1 MNIGEKIIE
10 LRKSRNISQEK
21 LSEMVGVTRQTL
33 SNWESNITSPDLKQT
48 KKISEIFNV
57 SLDELTGNKRKMFKK
72 KLSITQIVYILG
84 LILILIV
91 SIILLTKRDYTRK
104 YQTEIYCRINDENIT
119 LSIEMDENKKYV
131 IHYSGNQSDDL
142 NAGDT
147 LDEAFKVLETTKKA
161 LISQGAFCK

>member
-1 MNIGEKIIE
+1 MNIGEKIVK
-10 LRKSRNISQEK
+10 LRKEKNISQEK
-21 LSEMVGVTRQTL
+21 LSEMLDVTRQTL
-33 SNWESNITSPDLKQT
+33 SNWESDITSPNLKQT
-48 KKISEIFNV
+48 KKMSEIFGV
-57 SLDELTGNKRKMFKK
+57 SLDELTGDKQKVFTT
-72 KLSITQIVYILG
+72 KLSIKQIIYILG
-84 LILILIV
+84 LILILTI

-147 LDEAFKVLETTKKA
+147 LDEAFKVLETTKKT
-161 LISQGAFCK
+161 LISQGAYCK

>member
-1 MNIGEKIIE
+1 MNIGEKIIK

-21 LSEMVGVTRQTL
+21 LSEMIGVTRQTL
-33 SNWESNITSPDLKQT
+33 SNWESDITSPDLKQT

-57 SLDELTGNKRKMFKK
+57 SLDELTGNKQKLFKT
-72 KLSITQIVYILG
+72 KLSIKQIVYILG
-84 LILILIV
+84 LILILTV

-119 LSIEMDENKKYV
+119 LSIVEDENKKYV
-131 IHYSGNQSDDL
+131 IHHSGKDSGDL
-142 NAGDT
+142 NAGNT
-147 LDEAFKVLETTKKA
+147 LDEAFKVLETTKET

>member
-1 MNIGEKIIE
+1 MNIGEKIIK

-21 LSEMVGVTRQTL
+21 LSEMIGVTRQTL
-33 SNWESNITSPDLKQT
+33 SNWESDITSPDLKQT

-57 SLDELTGNKRKMFKK
+57 SLDELTGNKQKMFTT
-72 KLSITQIVYILG
+72 KLSIKQIIYILG
-84 LILILIV
+84 LILILTI

-147 LDEAFKVLETTKKA
+147 LDEAFKVLETTKET

>member
-119 LSIEMDENKKYV
+119 LSIVEDENKKYV
-131 IHYSGNQSDDL
+131 IHHSGKDSGDL
-142 NAGDT
+142 NAGNT
-147 LDEAFKVLETTKKA
+147 LDEAFKVLETTKET

>member
-1 MNIGEKIIE
+1 MNIGEKIVK
-10 LRKSRNISQEK
+10 LRKEKNISQEK
-21 LSEMVGVTRQTL
+21 LSEMLDVTRQTL
-33 SNWESNITSPDLKQT
+33 SNWESDITSPNLKQT
-48 KKISEIFNV
+48 KKMSEIFGV
-57 SLDELTGNKRKMFKK
+57 SLDELTGNKQKMFTT
-72 KLSITQIVYILG
+72 KLSIKQIIYILG
-84 LILILIV
+84 LILILTI

-147 LDEAFKVLETTKKA
+147 LDEAFKVLETTKET

>member
-1 MNIGEKIIE
+1 MNIGEKLIK
-10 LRKSRNISQEK
+10 LRKEKNISQEK
-21 LSEMVGVTRQTL
+21 LSEMIGVTRQTL

-147 LDEAFKVLETTKKA
+147 LDEAFKVLETTKKT